1 VENKPMSVVGVLQNI
16 VITATVIFAGFY
28 ICYAALCFSYVRRT
42 GSSSVEP
49 IAEQDAPT
57 ITVIVPIYN
66 EESMVARRIENFK
79 ALKYAPNKLQV
90 VFVDGASTDSG
101 PAIIEQMS
109 GSLNMALIRQN
120 QREGFNKAV
129 VDGFKASSGSIISI
143 TGAETEFESDALFQ
157 MVKHF
162 SRADVG
168 AVTGRM
174 ITSNQQVL
182 SGKVEKAYRSL
193 YDFMRQA
200 ESLMDSC
207 FDIKGELCAARREI
221 VAQIIESPGILT
233 KGSIDTCFAFQSRTM
248 GLRTVYEPRAVY
260 YEDAAHAMRE
270 SFQQRIRRGQVHI
283 EAMSLYK
290 EMYFNPSYGIFGLL
304 IAPAHLAM
312 VVILPLLFG
321 LQIFSL
327 ASLIAVNAANLLAL
341 TLIFLEVGVI
351 ALSRHAQAFAQVQFS
366 LIAALIRLLFGW
378 KAYGTGHTRLPSTRL
393 VREKTQISK

>member
-1 VENKPMSVVGVLQNI
+1 MSVVDILQNV
-16 VITATVIFAGFY
+16 VITTTVIFAGFY
-28 ICYAALCFSYVRRT
+28 VCYAALCFSYVRRT
-42 GSSSVEP
+42 RSSFVEP
-49 IAEQDAPT
+49 IAEQAPT

-66 EESMVARRIENFK
+66 EESTVARRIENFK
-79 ALKYAPNKLQV
+79 ALKYAPDKLQV

-109 GSLNMALIRQN
+109 GSLNMVLIRQN

-129 VDGFKASSGSIISI
+129 VDGFRASSSSIISI
-143 TGAETEFESDALFQ
+143 TGAETEFESDALLQ

-174 ITSNQQVL
+174 VTSNQQVL

-193 YDFMRQA
+193 YDFVRQA

-221 VAQIIESPGILT
+221 VAQIIERPAILT
-233 KGSIDTCFAFQSRTM
+233 KGSIDTCFAFQSRIM
-248 GLRTVYEPRAVY
+248 GLKTVYEPHAVY
-260 YEDAAHAMRE
+260 YEDAAQAMRE
-270 SFQQRIRRGQVHI
+270 SFQQRIRRSQVHI

-290 EMYFNPSYGIFGLL
+290 EMYFNPSHGIFGLL
-304 IAPAHLAM
+304 TAPAHLAM
-312 VVILPLLFG
+312 VVILPLVFG

-327 ASLIAVNAANLLAL
+327 VSLVAVNPFNPLAL
-341 TLIFLEVGVI
+341 ALMFLEVGAI
-351 ALSRHAQAFAQVQFS
+351 ALSRHIQAFAEVQFS
-366 LIAALIRLLFGW
+366 LIAGLIRFLLGW
-378 KAYGTGHTRLPSTRL
+378 KAHGAGHTRLPSTRL
-393 VREKTQISK
+393 VREKTEIGK